1 MARPS
6 IYDEAQVAEILR
18 RLSGGESLRAIC
30 KDDGMP
36 DESTVRVWALDD
48 VNGFTARYG
57 RARSIGIDAMVEEAM
72 EIADDKADD
81 PNSRRI
87 RVDVR
92 KWFASKMRPEKY
104 SDRLAIT
111 GAKDSEPL
119 RVLVEYDD
127 KSVPE

>member
-6 IYDEAQVAEILR
+6 IYDEAQVVEILR
-18 RLSGGESLRAIC
+18 RLAGGESLRTIC
-30 KDDGMP
+30 RDEGMP
-36 DESTVRVWALDD
+36 DESTVRIWALDD

-72 EIADDKADD
+72 EIADDRSDD
-81 PNSRRI
+81 PNSRRV
-87 RVDVR
+87 RVDAR

-111 GAKDSEPL
+111 GAKDAEPL
-119 RVLVEYDD
+119 KVLVEYAD